1 MAAATEASP
10 QRGLRDAGS
19 IRIGIDL
26 GGTKIEI
33 AALDG
38 EGGVLLRRRVP
49 TPAGDYAATIAAVVQ
64 LVEDAEREL
73 GQNAS
78 VGIGTPG
85 AETADGLIKNSNSTC
100 LNGRPLRADLEAAL
114 GRPLRL
120 ANDANCFALAEAEAG
135 AGRGAEVVFG
145 VILGTG
151 VGGGIVV
158 HGRLLAGA
166 NRIAGEW
173 GHNPL
178 PLAEECEEE
187 SSPHAPPA
195 CYCGRQ
201 GCVETW
207 LSGPGLAADHR
218 RHGGAALSAEQIAAA
233 AARGDRSCLETLARY
248 HERLAR
254 ALATVIN
261 ILDPDA
267 IVLGGGL
274 AKLPGLADALSER
287 LPRHVFSPTLATRIV
302 SNELGDSAGVLGA
315 AALWSAAEAA
325 ALLAGESCKRGRG
338 N

>member
-1 MAAATEASP
+1 MAATAEVSP
-10 QRGLRDAGS
+10 LRGLHDAGP

-33 AALDG
+33 AALDAKAS
-38 EGGVLLRRRVP
+38 VLLRRRVP
-49 TPAGDYAATIAAVVQ
+49 TPAGDYAATVAAVVQ

-73 GQNAS
+73 GQGATL
-78 VGIGTPG
+78 GIGTPG

-135 AGRGAEVVFG
+135 AGRGAGVVFG

-158 HGRLLAGA
+158 HGRLLEGA

-178 PLAEECEEE
+178 PLADECDEE

-195 CYCGRQ
+195 CYCGRR

-218 RHGGAALSAEQIAAA
+218 RHGGAELSAEQIAAG
-233 AARGDRSCLETLARY
+233 AARGDRSCLATLARY

-274 AKLPGLADALSER
+274 AKLQGLAEAVSER
-287 LPRHVFSPTLATRIV
+287 LPQHVFSPTLATRV
-302 SNELGDSAGVLGA
+302 LRHELGDSAGVLGA
-315 AALWSAAEAA
+315 AALWSPAEAA
-325 ALLAGESCKRGRG
+325 SLLSGATAKQGAGE
-338 N
+338 